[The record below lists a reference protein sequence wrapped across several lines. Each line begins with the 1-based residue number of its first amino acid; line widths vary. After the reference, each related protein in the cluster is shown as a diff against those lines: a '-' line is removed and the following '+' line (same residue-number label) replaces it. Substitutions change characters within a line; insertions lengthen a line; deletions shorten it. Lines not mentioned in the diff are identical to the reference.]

1 MKKPSRGFDYLLRD
15 STFCGFKISG
25 DPNRIIQFSHV
36 IGDEICFKWSEYMSL
51 YELFHSRA
59 SMHRQVYTHKKAKA
73 IEFMVVDALLEADRV
88 LRISDQI
95 WSPATFQRL
104 DDTLLDLLENFDLLG
119 PRVQLEED
127 EERALRAAQAIIARI
142 RRRDL
147 YKAGAAAGPAAP
159 AATAASRMR
168 GVPGTVDAWHRT
180 DAALQA
186 LMRAARRAGR
196 ARKAAPTV
204 EPRDDG
210 EDPSCSDVGAGVEPA
225 AKRAR
230 GDARSAAGQVS
241 SYFLPAAAG
250 SGRTLAE
257 LQLAAGEEETLR
269 DILGSLPPKLGAE
282 RAAIRRELRS
292 RMGRWWAALRAGS
305 SLLLYGYGSK
315 RDVLE
320 EFRMGWTSD
329 GGCVT
334 VDGLLPGVT
343 ARGVLQAAAA
353 ALRRSKPQV
362 LRSQSKE
369 ELLELVA
376 AEAGRSKLYVIV
388 NNLDGPG
395 LRDAASQRLLS
406 QLAVQPHV
414 HLVASV
420 DHVNFPT
427 RDRFA
432 WVWERAAT
440 FEPYVREVAMAAV
453 PALLVGGREEGSKQ
467 SAGVVLASLRE
478 RFLVTSEILLKSFLQ
493 EFRDHELLATKR
505 AADGSELLHI
515 PLDEAVLQTVLE
527 DLDAMS

>member
-1 MKKPSRGFDYLLRD
+1 MP
-15 STFCGFKISG
+15 
-25 DPNRIIQFSHV
+25 
-36 IGDEICFKWSEYMSL
+36 
-51 YELFHSRA
+51 
-59 SMHRQVYTHKKAKA
+59 
-73 IEFMVVDALLEADRV
+73 
-88 LRISDQI
+88 
-95 WSPATFQRL
+95 
-104 DDTLLDLLENFDLLG
+104 
-119 PRVQLEED
+119 PRK
-127 EERALRAAQAIIARI
+127 
-142 RRRDL
+142 RR
-147 YKAGAAAGPAAP
+147 
-159 AATAASRMR
+159 
-168 GVPGTVDAWHRT
+168 
-180 DAALQA
+180 
-186 LMRAARRAGR
+186 
-196 ARKAAPTV
+196 AAPTV

-420 DHVNFPT
+420 DHVNFPVMWDLQT

-467 SAGVVLASLRE
+467 SAGVVLASLSHNAREVFRLIADQQLDPSSSDPGISFQQLFQRCRE